1 MPGSP
6 GHLTRRFFDVILARP
21 LDGEDR
27 HEIDGWLSTEEAAL
41 FYAQSQ
47 ADQRHG
53 YTAASAIRAEAP
65 SDTIALR
72 AALLHDVGKRHARLG
87 VLGRVL
93 ASILILARIPLRGR
107 LALYRDHGET
117 GADELERL
125 GAEPLVV
132 DFARHHHGQRPD
144 SIAPST
150 WDVLWRADHQP
161 KPGTLYQPE

>member
-6 GHLTRRFFDVILARP
+6 GHLTRRFFDVLLARP
-21 LDGEDR
+21 LHEGER
-27 HEIDGWLSTEEAAL
+27 REIERRLSTEEAAL
-41 FYAQSQ
+41 FFAQSR

-53 YTAASAIRAEAP
+53 YTAAATVRAGA
-65 SDTIALR
+65 SGDTVALR
-72 AALLHDVGKRHARLG
+72 AALLHDIGKRHARLG

-93 ASILILARIPLRGR
+93 ATILILARIPLQGR

-144 SIAPST
+144 SIAPPT
-150 WDVLWRADHQP
+150 WDLLWRADHQP
-161 KPGTLYQPE
+161 KPGTLHEPE